1 MKAPGKSPFSLPMG
15 FAEMQRL
22 VSVRWNTTWP
32 VRERSQKKFFIKSGD
47 SLLAAAERKEPH
59 STFVYNYV
67 RRCSVYIQAHFVL
80 ERLVGLFEKDKEAG
94 SIARESLFSKT
105 TILKFP
111 TNFMLP
117 SAVFL
122 FWLVLLSRRR
132 RSRMRH

>member
-47 SLLAAAERKEPH
+47 SLLAAAERKELIRH
-59 STFVYNYV
+59 SYIITCGDAQFTFKLT
-67 RRCSVYIQAHFVL
+67 SFL
-80 ERLVGLFEKDKEAG
+80 KGSFGLFEKDKEAG

-111 TNFMLP
+111 TNFTLP

-132 RSRMRH
+132 RSRMRD